1 MSLAA
6 KIDNALHTLFERPA
20 RPHSIDDL
28 VRAADKARD
37 WKDWPQAA
45 KGYSA
50 AISAGGRGGG
60 LKVQLGHALKEMGDF
75 DGAERLYREF
85 LLGNPRDADIHLQLG
100 HLFNKKGDCAT
111 ALTFYELAQELAPDD
126 AGIARHVVSA
136 RRDAGR
142 VDVVRRR
149 EAAMAY
155 VSDRKW
161 ESARSLLQSL
171 VMLDGEKELLGVLAN
186 VTKEVGRLDEAS
198 ALYDR
203 YLGYAADHDRL
214 DLMADGHLQLGH
226 LHKIKG
232 DYSVALRHFLKA
244 RKIERA
250 GGEINSDNSEL
261 EREIVMCLREIYPC
275 FVFRG

>member
-1 MSLAA
+1 MSLTAY
-6 KIDNALHTLFERPA
+6 IDNALYALFEKPA
-20 RPHSIDDL
+20 QSASIDDL
-28 VRAADKARD
+28 ITGADKARD

-45 KGYSA
+45 KGYAA
-50 AISAGGRGGG
+50 AIAAGGRGRG

-75 DGAERLYREF
+75 DGAERMYREF
-85 LLGNPRDADIHLQLG
+85 LAGHPVDPDIHLQLG
-100 HLFNKKGDCAT
+100 HLFNRKGDCAT
-111 ALTFYELAQELAPDD
+111 ALTFYERAQELDPESAD
-126 AGIARHVVSA
+126 IARHVVSA
-136 RRDAGR
+136 QNDSGR

-149 EAAMAY
+149 EAAMGY

-161 ESARSLLQSL
+161 ENARSLLQSL
-171 VMLDGEKELLGVLAN
+171 VMLDGEKELLGILAN

-203 YLGYAADHDRL
+203 YLSYAAEHDRL

-226 LHKIKG
+226 LHKITG
-232 DYSVALRHFLKA
+232 EYSVALRHFLKA

-250 GGEINSDNSEL
+250 NGEIDSDDSEL